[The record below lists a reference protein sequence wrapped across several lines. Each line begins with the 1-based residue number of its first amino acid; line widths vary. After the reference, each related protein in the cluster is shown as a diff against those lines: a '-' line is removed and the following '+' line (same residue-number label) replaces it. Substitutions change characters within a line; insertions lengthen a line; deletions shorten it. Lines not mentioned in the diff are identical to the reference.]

1 MERLRFDRER
11 RSANRDV
18 IGIGAIARRIS
29 HRENLVAFFKLRY
42 AKPDFL
48 HHARDV
54 PAGNER
60 KLVLDEPIQRTG
72 TYFPIER
79 VDASGMNVDEHFAF
93 LHLWAWR
100 IIVLQDLRSAVT
112 VKSDCVHKFWSPISG
127 RRARAFNRL
136 NDFGKRHWLLL
147 DKVLMASPS

>member
-11 RSANRDV
+11 RFANRDV
-18 IGIGAIARRIS
+18 IGIGAITSGIS
-29 HRENLVAFFKLRY
+29 HRENLVTFFKLRH

-93 LHLWAWR
+93 LHFWAWR
-100 IIVLQDLRSAVT
+100 IFVLQDLRSAVT
-112 VKSDCVHKFWSPISG
+112 VNSDCVHKFWSPISG
-127 RRARAFNRL
+127 RRPA
-136 NDFGKRHWLLL
+136 LLIGL
-147 DKVLMASPS
+147 TTLGNVICSL